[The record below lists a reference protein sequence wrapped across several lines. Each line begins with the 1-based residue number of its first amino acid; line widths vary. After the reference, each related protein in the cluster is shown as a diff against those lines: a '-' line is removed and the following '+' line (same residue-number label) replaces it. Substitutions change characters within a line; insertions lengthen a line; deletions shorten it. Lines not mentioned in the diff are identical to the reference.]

1 MRRRDPDD
9 LLRRTPKSIQGL
21 GTSDQDIREHTPV
34 LLTAFNFGRVMA
46 EIPGT
51 IRLQDYCAA
60 RLIAISAI
68 EAGARFDEK
77 IEEADREEAA
87 QREEWEQ
94 FTAGPLKAEFQALE
108 LERQKLVGVAI
119 AARESASAIVAR
131 NGMRFQVADL
141 ASLEAFQDAIENSYL
156 DADEIRGETQSA
168 NLSARVPLWLEGVS
182 AISPLCL
189 CVITTF
195 GLAKLLFGVELTTA
209 FQSPFTILAA
219 ALALGITVPS
229 LIWAYRLGWNL
240 ATPRENTETAI
251 RSIRS
256 TSALIWGLA
265 LLFVATAFLAGIDMM
280 AITAVSSD
288 AAMANSRVGLTADVP
303 WWTPWLGCGFTL
315 AGVAA
320 KAWAGYCDSIQ
331 KYQDD
336 LITAV
341 QRSQVERVRADLS
354 EAITHIATADMAEAR
369 LTEIKERQDELSD
382 RLGELVFVAEFSEE
396 LIEETAVERN
406 TWIGESRRFWAL
418 VWATHP
424 LSTDLEASYSTWDQ
438 LGASVRSF
446 LFGGRR

>member
-1 MRRRDPDD
+1 
-9 LLRRTPKSIQGL
+9 
-21 GTSDQDIREHTPV
+21 
-34 LLTAFNFGRVMA
+34 
-46 EIPGT
+46 
-51 IRLQDYCAA
+51 
-60 RLIAISAI
+60 
-68 EAGARFDEK
+68 
-77 IEEADREEAA
+77 
-87 QREEWEQ
+87 
-94 FTAGPLKAEFQALE
+94 
-108 LERQKLVGVAI
+108 
-119 AARESASAIVAR
+119 
-131 NGMRFQVADL
+131 
-141 ASLEAFQDAIENSYL
+141 
-156 DADEIRGETQSA
+156 
-168 NLSARVPLWLEGVS
+168 
-182 AISPLCL
+182 
-189 CVITTF
+189 
-195 GLAKLLFGVELTTA
+195 
-209 FQSPFTILAA
+209 
-219 ALALGITVPS
+219 
-229 LIWAYRLGWNL
+229 
-240 ATPRENTETAI
+240 
-251 RSIRS
+251 
-256 TSALIWGLA
+256 
-265 LLFVATAFLAGIDMM
+265 M